1 MRKVLRVVV
10 VFVGL
15 LWAQSAQ
22 ADPYRLLVES
32 DANATAGHE
41 VFVATYATLDN
52 FLNSVP
58 AGGSFSQINI
68 SAGFGVGGLAFDG
81 SYRLL
86 VESDTNTT
94 AGNELFLSSYAS
106 FADFL
111 SSTPSSGSFS
121 QVNVSAGFSSVG
133 FTFDG
138 SQYHLLV
145 ESDANA
151 TAGHELFLASYNSLT
166 DFLSST
172 PAGGGF
178 SQINVSA
185 GFSVGGFTFDDGGYR
200 LLVETDA
207 NATGG
212 HELFLASYGSLDA
225 FRNSTIGT
233 GSFSQ
238 VNVSAGFSAAA
249 FLAEPTPLPPP
260 PPPPPPTGV
269 PEPSTLLMLGLGF
282 AATGV
287 QRLRQSR

>member
-1 MRKVLRVVV
+1 MRNVLRVVFV
-10 VFVGL
+10 VVGL
-15 LWAQSAQ
+15 LWTQSAQ

-32 DANATAGHE
+32 DVNATGGHE
-41 VFVATYATLDN
+41 LFLATYTTLDN

-58 AGGSFSQINI
+58 AGGSFSQINV

-86 VESDTNTT
+86 VESDANTT
-94 AGNELFLSSYAS
+94 GGNELFLASYNTI
-106 FADFL
+106 ADFVN
-111 SSTPSSGSFS
+111 SVPSSGSFS

-151 TAGHELFLASYNSLT
+151 SGGHELFLASYNSLA
-166 DFLSST
+166 DFLGST

-185 GFSVGGFTFDDGGYR
+185 GFSVGGFTFDAGGYR
-200 LLVETDA
+200 LLVESDT

-212 HELFLASYGSLDA
+212 HELFLASYDSLDA
-225 FRNSTIGT
+225 FRSATIDA

-238 VNVSAGFSAAA
+238 VNVSGGFSAVA
-249 FLAEPTPLPPP
+249 FLAEPTPPALPPP
-260 PPPPPPTGV
+260 VASV
-269 PEPSTLLMLGLGF
+269 PEPSTLLMLALGV
-282 AATGV
+282 AATGIR
-287 QRLRQSR
+287 RLFRHSR